1 MFIAAPPRIEPA
13 FNGPEKTQLEA
24 WLDYHRATLLMKCE
38 GLEFRQL
45 ATASVPHSSLTLLG
59 ILRHMTIVEQYWFHK
74 IFADEDVVHA
84 YDSPDDPDA
93 EFNDLASATLE
104 EVEHNFLAACER
116 SRHIVTGAEL
126 YSLARAARPSTPI
139 DLRWICV
146 HMIEEYARHNGH
158 ADLLRECIDGA
169 TGD

>member
-1 MFIAAPPRIEPA
+1 MVIIAPPRREPE
-13 FNGPEKTQLEA
+13 FNGPEKSQLEA
-24 WLDYHRATLLMKCE
+24 WLDYHRATLLIKCAN
-38 GLEFRQL
+38 LAVQQL
-45 ATASVPHSSLTLLG
+45 ATPAVPPSTLTLLG
-59 ILRHMTIVEQYWFHK
+59 LLRHMTIVEQYWFHK
-74 IFADEDVVHA
+74 IFADQDVVPA

-104 EVEHNFLAACER
+104 EVERNFLDACAK
-116 SRHIVTGAEL
+116 SREIVADADL
-126 YSLARAARPSTPI
+126 FSLARAARPSTPI

>member
-1 MFIAAPPRIEPA
+1 MMIVAPPRYEPG
-13 FNGPEKTQLEA
+13 FNGPEKTQLEE

-38 GLEFRQL
+38 GLSVEQL
-45 ATASVPHSSLTLLG
+45 ATASVPPSTLTLLG
-59 ILRHMTIVEQYWFHK
+59 LLRHMTIVEQYWFHK
-74 IFADEDVVHA
+74 IFADEDVVPA
-84 YDSPDDPDA
+84 YDSPDDPDT
-93 EFNDLASATLE
+93 EFNDLTGATLD
-104 EVEHNFLAACER
+104 EVERNFLEVCAR
-116 SRHIVTGAEL
+116 SRDIVEGSDL
-126 YSLARAARPSTPI
+126 FSLARAARPATPI